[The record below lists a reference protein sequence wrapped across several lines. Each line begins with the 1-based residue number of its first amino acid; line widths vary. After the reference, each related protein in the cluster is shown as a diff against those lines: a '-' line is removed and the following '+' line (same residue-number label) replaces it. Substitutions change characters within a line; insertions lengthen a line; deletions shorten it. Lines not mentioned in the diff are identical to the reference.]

1 MFISQAKK
9 GGGEMGGRE
18 FGSLQ
23 GIIKVCS
30 LQAITDGLF

>member
-9 GGGEMGGRE
+9 GEVRGGGIK

-30 LQAITDGLF
+30 LQAITHGLF